1 MNNLKHNKVLY
12 DIDNVTRNI
21 YFKILKDIVVT
32 EKKNKTKLLK
42 FI

>member
-32 EKKNKTKLLK
+32 EKKNKTELLK